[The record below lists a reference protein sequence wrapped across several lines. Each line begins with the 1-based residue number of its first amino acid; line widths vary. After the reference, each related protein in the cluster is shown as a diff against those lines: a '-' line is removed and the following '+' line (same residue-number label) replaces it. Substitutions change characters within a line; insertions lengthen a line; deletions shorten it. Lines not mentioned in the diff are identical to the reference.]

1 MTCMAKSKLEDL
13 PPVYKCFKCMESFD
27 SLPAW
32 LKHREAVEHEYD
44 NNSICERCGQIRI
57 KVISTGKVPRGD
69 KGPKVYCK
77 NCVKAITAESKVGKE
92 TEEIP
97 NE

>member
-1 MTCMAKSKLEDL
+1 MAKLKLEDL
-13 PPVYKCFKCMESFD
+13 PPVYKCFKCNEAFD

-32 LKHREAVEHEYD
+32 LKHREAVEHTHS
-44 NNSICERCGQIRI
+44 NNSLCERCGQVRV
-57 KVISTGKVPRGD
+57 KVESTGKVPRND

-77 NCVKAITAESKVGKE
+77 KCVKAIIAESKEGEE
-92 TEEIP
+92 TEEKP